1 MSKKIVTL
9 SVLSLFS
16 VIVLLWLFYPPTINV
31 SDEVSSSDEEI
42 EKGKYLVTAGGCISC
57 HRGQTELTS
66 ETLAGGL
73 GIETEFGTFYAP
85 NITPDTSTGIGS
97 WKAEDFIR
105 ALKHGRQPSGGFYYP
120 SFPYRAYSKLSDEDV
135 LSMAAYLMSQEP
147 VSMQIPDPET
157 PIWLARWMIAGWN
170 KLADLSEPF
179 NETYDDA
186 QLNRG
191 AYLARNLGHCG
202 ECHTPRNGLGIPDYS
217 REFAG
222 AELGDEIIEPID
234 ADSLKEWTANNFDI
248 FLLLGLKPDGEF
260 VGGDMNEVIEHNT
273 SKLTDEDR
281 DALAAFFTRHNSA
294 GG

>member
-9 SVLSLFS
+9 SVISVFS
-16 VIVLLWLFYPPTINV
+16 AIILLWLFYLPIINM

-73 GIETEFGTFYAP
+73 GVETEFGTFYAP

-202 ECHTPRNGLGIPDYS
+202 ECHTPRNRLGIPEYS

-281 DALAAFFTRHNSA
+281 DALAAFFTRHNSV

>member
-9 SVLSLFS
+9 SVLSVFS

-73 GIETEFGTFYAP
+73 GIDTEFGTFYAP

-135 LSMAAYLMSQEP
+135 LSMAAYLMFQEP
-147 VSMQIPDPET
+147 VSMPIPDPET

-179 NETYDDA
+179 NEIYDDA

>member
-31 SDEVSSSDEEI
+31 SDEVSNSDEEI
-42 EKGKYLVTAGGCISC
+42 EKGKYLVTAGGCMSC

-73 GIETEFGTFYAP
+73 GIDTEFGTFYAP
-85 NITPDTSTGIGS
+85 NITPDTLTGIGS

-105 ALKHGRQPSGGFYYP
+105 ALKHGRRPSGGFYYP
-120 SFPYRAYSKLSDEDV
+120 SFPYRAYSKLSDDDI
-135 LSMAAYLMSQEP
+135 LSMAAYLMSEEP
-147 VSMQIPDPET
+147 VSMRIPDPET
-157 PIWLARWMIAGWN
+157 RIWLARWMIAGWN
-170 KLADLSEPF
+170 KLADLSGTTDEI
-179 NETYDDA
+179 YDDA
-186 QLNRG
+186 LLDRG

-202 ECHTPRNGLGIPDYS
+202 ECHTPRNALGIPDHS

-234 ADSLKEWTANNFDI
+234 ADALIEWTANNFDI